1 MFQELPSVSP
11 ATVEALVSISKMI
24 LALNAGVINPSV
36 LIIERSAMTLEVSP
50 MLHKFLEQGSK
61 DPPLSPNAE
70 RIVTEKESVTESL
83 SQFLRE
89 EIWSS
94 DGDLSRN
101 GTETEAEHD
110 SMARISNGPNA
121 PSTPKG
127 GQVARRPR
135 EPHND
140 SETSVVTP
148 ASKRRRRAAS
158 TNVSILHGE
167 AARQILLQERQHCAA
182 QNMSPPEYSY
192 FSPAIMTRALQL
204 EKGSLGN
211 LIILLITIASPQSI
225 VALREMMCCARAQK
239 TVDSH
244 RLAVN
249 VTKRRRYEM
258 IKELDQKNAL
268 LRLLRWYHLLEL
280 FEQCGGSRTRYSMG
294 YVNMT
299 SADFEHPKR
308 GAGNPS
314 RKDDAKVAQ
323 AMMKELFPD
332 LSHTSPV
339 YAQEYVAIKH
349 YRKVGQ
355 RLYILTD
362 RFGPGILGLTL
373 DPTHESEIS
382 DTMLVSAEVN
392 IPISLTLF

>member
-1 MFQELPSVSP
+1 
-11 ATVEALVSISKMI
+11 
-24 LALNAGVINPSV
+24 
-36 LIIERSAMTLEVSP
+36 
-50 MLHKFLEQGSK
+50 
-61 DPPLSPNAE
+61 
-70 RIVTEKESVTESL
+70 
-83 SQFLRE
+83 
-89 EIWSS
+89 
-94 DGDLSRN
+94 
-101 GTETEAEHD
+101 
-110 SMARISNGPNA
+110 
-121 PSTPKG
+121 
-127 GQVARRPR
+127 
-135 EPHND
+135 
-140 SETSVVTP
+140 
-148 ASKRRRRAAS
+148 
-158 TNVSILHGE
+158 
-167 AARQILLQERQHCAA
+167 
-182 QNMSPPEYSY
+182 
-192 FSPAIMTRALQL
+192 
-204 EKGSLGN
+204 
-211 LIILLITIASPQSI
+211 
-225 VALREMMCCARAQK
+225 MMCCARAQK

-258 IKELDQKNAL
+258 IKELNQKNAL

-314 RKDDAKVAQ
+314 RKDDAKIAQ

-332 LSHTSPV
+332 LSPTSPV

-382 DTMLVSAEVN
+382 DTTLLNPRNGTFRDFVDLLEESHGQWLSRCSDAAFLLLRPLLEFTLDNTAPFRLELTDPECICMQPKCSE
-392 IPISLTLF
+392 SLLKLIA